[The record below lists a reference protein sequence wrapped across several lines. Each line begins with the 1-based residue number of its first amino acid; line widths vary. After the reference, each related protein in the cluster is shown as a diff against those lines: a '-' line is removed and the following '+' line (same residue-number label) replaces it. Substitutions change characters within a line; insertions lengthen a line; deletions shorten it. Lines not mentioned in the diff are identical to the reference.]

1 MKLQHQR
8 IDFIWIW
15 FSGSLVLLTTKFSQ
29 KFKSYFGVC
38 NMIKE
43 KSVDFVLAT
52 PQVSKD
58 SHWRYKKDQLH
69 TVSQMQLKSGL
80 CCIYLHTFK

>member
-1 MKLQHQR
+1 
-8 IDFIWIW
+8 
-15 FSGSLVLLTTKFSQ
+15 
-29 KFKSYFGVC
+29 
-38 NMIKE
+38 MIKE

>member
-1 MKLQHQR
+1 
-8 IDFIWIW
+8 
-15 FSGSLVLLTTKFSQ
+15 
-29 KFKSYFGVC
+29 
-38 NMIKE
+38 MIKE

-58 SHWRYKKDQLH
+58 LHWRYKKDQLH

-80 CCIYLHTFK
+80 CCIYLHSFK